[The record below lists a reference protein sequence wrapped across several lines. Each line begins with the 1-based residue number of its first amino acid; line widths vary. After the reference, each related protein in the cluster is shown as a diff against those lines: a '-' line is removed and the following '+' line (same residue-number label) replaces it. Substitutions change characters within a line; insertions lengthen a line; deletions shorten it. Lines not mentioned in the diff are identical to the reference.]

1 MCDGVLGQQPGGTG
15 VHANV
20 PPAPSVSI
28 SGPHCVG
35 GCVWP
40 SFTQPFIQQLLHVLS
55 AEGAGL
61 ELQ

>member
-15 VHANV
+15 VHADV

-40 SFTQPFIQQLLHVLS
+40 SFTQPFIQQFLHVLS